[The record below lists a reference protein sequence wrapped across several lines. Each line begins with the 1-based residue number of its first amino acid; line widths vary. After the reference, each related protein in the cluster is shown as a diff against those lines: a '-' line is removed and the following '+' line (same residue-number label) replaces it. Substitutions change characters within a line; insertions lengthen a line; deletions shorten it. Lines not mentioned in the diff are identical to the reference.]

1 MIKPIFTFELGYNLG
16 VLVGLF
22 QFFIWMEINRRKIK
36 ETLMRKKLQKR
47 KKIILK
53 FLILYFLFYI
63 KNNTLFI

>member
-22 QFFIWMEINRRKIK
+22 QFLIWMEINRRKIK

-47 KKIILK
+47 KKI
-53 FLILYFLFYI
+53 
-63 KNNTLFI
+63 